1 MKNCASLFLL
11 LLFCIPSVSYSLD
24 RKADI
29 LKSLVN
35 RQCQKSITEKQA
47 LQFVKMI
54 YLTCIPDSNVSVLKD
69 CSLPCRKATVET
81 VVGP

>member
-1 MKNCASLFLL
+1 MNKSAVLFLL
-11 LLFCIPSVSYSLD
+11 FIPCFPLVSHSLD

-69 CSLPCRKATVET
+69 CSLPCRKATVEA
-81 VVGP
+81 VVGQ

>member
-1 MKNCASLFLL
+1 MKNQASLFLL
-11 LLFCIPSVSYSLD
+11 FILFIPTVSFGLD

-35 RQCQKSITEKQA
+35 RQCQKSISEKQA